1 MSISIRN
8 YTRSEVLYI
17 EKNKAEILRLA
28 NDKDLGQVNFIEEK
42 VSGKISWCKRKIAN
56 VL

>member
-1 MSISIRN
+1 MNDILPKTIAYLRVSTIDQD
-8 YTRSEVLYI
+8 I

-42 VSGKISWCKRKIAN
+42 ASGKISWRKR
-56 VL
+56 